1 MLGIGA
7 SPTRLGLAGMSEGS
21 ASRDVTERAS
31 GELTMPQAGDRIDG
45 KYVVGEP
52 IGEGGMGIVFGGEH
66 ARLRQAVAIKVLAPK
81 YAADAQ
87 CRARFLREARA
98 AASLRSE
105 RTVRIFD
112 VGTTESDLPFLVM
125 ERLVGES
132 LEARLERGILPV
144 DVALDICGQALEA
157 LSEAHTR
164 GLVHRD
170 LKPGNLFLTPKDDGA
185 VAVKVLDFGIAKSL
199 TEVDASTSDV
209 SLTAPRT
216 LLGSPLYMSPEQLR
230 DASGVDVRA
239 DVWAMGVVLFEC
251 LTGRAPFESASVPEL
266 YAKILNEAAPSVR
279 SLVPGV
285 PAAVDAL
292 VARCLE
298 KDRSARFAD
307 ATELAR
313 AIQALPR
320 DRSAFVD
327 TLPAGARTL
336 SEMPRGRVWAVRV
349 GAVAALVVA
358 AAAGITV
365 YRGQEEAPRPTPSP
379 SAIPE
384 PRASDSVAPTDRVSE
399 PSASPPA
406 PTFASAKPAKADAV
420 VLRDGGPTTAK
431 PTAPR
436 RVNDL
441 KQIKLIE

>member
-1 MLGIGA
+1 MRVDHPLRSPDHVFQPGTQIGGVPPRPAEARPSEARPAAPAQPSVGAPQVQPASGA
-7 SPTRLGLAGMSEGS
+7 SKIQQFEQRLGAKRHEDKWNRSPNSTGTG
-21 ASRDVTERAS
+21 
-31 GELTMPQAGDRIDG
+31 
-45 KYVVGEP
+45 
-52 IGEGGMGIVFGGEH
+52 
-66 ARLRQAVAIKVLAPK
+66 AIHCKSFHCK
-81 YAADAQ
+81 
-87 CRARFLREARA
+87 
-98 AASLRSE
+98 
-105 RTVRIFD
+105 
-112 VGTTESDLPFLVM
+112 
-125 ERLVGES
+125 LVGES

-266 YAKILNEAAPSVR
+266 YAKILNEPAPSVR

-336 SEMPRGRVWAVRV
+336 SEMPRGRALAVRV
-349 GAVAALVVA
+349 GAVATLVVA

-365 YRGQEEAPRPTPSP
+365 YRGHEEPPRSTASPSTMNGRGSARASLTSAPADMATASPRTTLHIDTSMILDLPRP
-379 SAIPE
+379 
-384 PRASDSVAPTDRVSE
+384 RVAFRSR
-399 PSASPPA
+399 SPPSTAGA
-406 PTFASAKPAKADAV
+406 P
-420 VLRDGGPTTAK
+420 
-431 PTAPR
+431 
-436 RVNDL
+436 
-441 KQIKLIE
+441 Q

>member
-298 KDRSARFAD
+298 KDRNARFAD

-336 SEMPRGRVWAVRV
+336 SEMPRGRALAVRV
-349 GAVAALVVA
+349 GAVATLVVA
-358 AAAGITV
+358 AVAGITV
-365 YRGQEEAPRPTPSP
+365 YRGHEEPPRPTASP
-379 SAIPE
+379 STMPE

-406 PTFASAKPAKADAV
+406 PTFASAEPAKADAV